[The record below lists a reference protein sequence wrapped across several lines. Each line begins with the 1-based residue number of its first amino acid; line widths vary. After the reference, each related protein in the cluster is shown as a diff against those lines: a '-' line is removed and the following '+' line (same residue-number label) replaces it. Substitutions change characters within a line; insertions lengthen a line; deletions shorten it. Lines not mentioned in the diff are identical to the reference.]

1 MKMNFKTLTA
11 LMAVTMTLSG
21 CTNGSESSSS
31 GAQNM
36 NNSNVSTGQY
46 AVNDNYEKPD
56 SVDCEIT
63 FDGTSAE
70 VSGNGAQAHE
80 GVVTISRAGVFR
92 LTGSSDNA
100 KIQINAPE
108 NAEVTLLLDG
118 VKLSCQNG
126 SVIDCEKAKTLVIY
140 VGENSENSLSDS
152 AEYTF
157 ENGDDEPDGAVFSR
171 ADMVIAGGGKLS
183 VTANYKDGVKC
194 KDSLAINCGELEI
207 NAADDG
213 ITGKD
218 YVLAQGGKIT
228 VNAGGDGIKSTNSED
243 ADRGYVNI
251 LGGEINVISE
261 NDGIQA
267 ETALTVTDGKV
278 TVHAG
283 GDDADAEVVQSSQ
296 PFDFDRRGMT
306 GSGSSANSTTDTE
319 SKKGVK
325 AGGNIVIQ
333 GGEISVT
340 SADDSVHSNANVTVS
355 GGQLQLS
362 SCDDGIHSDET
373 LTISGGTI
381 EVSKSYEGLEGK
393 NIEISGGVVNV
404 KAADDGLNAAGG
416 DNGSVFGFDSSTND
430 YYILISGGEITVN
443 ALGDGVDS
451 NGTIT
456 QNGGVLTV
464 FGPTNSGNGALDY
477 QKSYTIGGGTLIA
490 LGASGMA
497 QAPSALSQPCISIYS
512 EVSAGSEIEVRA
524 SDGSVI
530 LSVTTPKNCGSLI
543 FSDSQFKSGENYD
556 ILANGTV
563 LQTVTASDGVSGDGA
578 TGDNFGGGGFG
589 GGFGNSGDGMQ
600 GGFKDRGNKF
610 GGQLPE
616 GEIPENGDTSG
627 FGRQFPPS
635 GEIPENGDTSGFGRQ
650 IPPNGE
656 IPEKFGETGEIS

>member
-1 MKMNFKTLTA
+1 MKMNFKTLAA

-21 CTNGSESSSS
+21 CTNGSEGS
-31 GAQNM
+31 GAGSESAS
-36 NNSNVSTGQY
+36 NSNVSAKQY
-46 AVNDNYEKPD
+46 AVNVNSEKPD

-63 FDGTSAE
+63 FDGGSAE
-70 VSGNGAQAHE
+70 VSGNGAEAND

-92 LTGSSDNA
+92 LTGSSDA
-100 KIQINAPE
+100 ASILINAPE

-118 VKLSCQNG
+118 VKLSSQNG

-140 VGENSENSLSDS
+140 VAENSENSLSDS

-157 ENGDDEPDGAVFSR
+157 ENGGDEPDGAVFSR
-171 ADMVIAGGGKLS
+171 ADMVIAGGGRLS

-194 KDSLAINCGELEI
+194 KDSLAINCKELEI
-207 NAADDG
+207 IAADDG
-213 ITGKD
+213 IVGKD

-228 VNAGGDGIKSTNSED
+228 VKAGGDGIKSTNSED
-243 ADRGYVNI
+243 ADRGYVSI

-267 ETALTVTDGKV
+267 ETSLSVTDGKV

-283 GDDADAEVVQSSQ
+283 GNDADAEVVQSSE
-296 PFDFDRRGMT
+296 PFDFDRRGMA
-306 GSGSSANSTTDTE
+306 GSGNSASSTSDTE

-325 AGGNIVIQ
+325 AGGNIDIQ
-333 GGEISVT
+333 GGELSVT

-355 GGQLQLS
+355 GGQLSLS

-381 EVSKSYEGLEGK
+381 TISKSYEGLEGK
-393 NIEISGGVVNV
+393 NIEISGGVVDV

-430 YYILISGGEITVN
+430 YYISISGGEITVD

-490 LGASGMA
+490 LGARGMA

-524 SDGSVI
+524 SDGNVI

-543 FSDSQFKSGENYD
+543 FSDPNFKSGENYD
-556 ILANGTV
+556 ILANGT
-563 LQTVTASDGVSGDGA
+563 LLTTVTASDGVSGDGA
-578 TGDNFGGGGFG
+578 TGDGFGGFG
-589 GGFGNSGDGMQ
+589 GGFGNRGGMQ
-600 GGFKDRGNKF
+600 GGFKDRGNK
-610 GGQLPE
+610 GGFDGQTPPD
-616 GEIPENGDTSG
+616 GEIPENGDVSG
-627 FGRQFPPS
+627 FVRQLPP
-635 GEIPENGDTSGFGRQ
+635 GENAPKNG
-650 IPPNGE
+650 
-656 IPEKFGETGEIS
+656 